1 MYAPISA
8 PSLPPINGYLE
19 VEIDGVRQY
28 EKINTPQDTKIA
40 TLEEQVA
47 AYSETIAQLETE
59 NSTLTST
66 LDALLSD
73 VLPVLMVWLKKE
85 RGTYIMSTFMAQQ
98 IMKQANIS
106 LAAGQQKYRVY
117 FINTPLYQAYRADAD
132 TILQTTYTTLYP
144 DGYGDCIVTA

>member
-1 MYAPISA
+1 
-8 PSLPPINGYLE
+8 
-19 VEIDGVRQY
+19 
-28 EKINTPQDTKIA
+28 
-40 TLEEQVA
+40 
-47 AYSETIAQLETE
+47 
-59 NSTLTST
+59 
-66 LDALLSD
+66 
-73 VLPVLMVWLKKE
+73 
-85 RGTYIMSTFMAQQ
+85 MSTFMAQQ